1 MKVIAISFIM
11 WYYMSNKRE
20 NGMTTMIETV
30 VHFVSF
36 SAGVSFSLEK
46 RLFLRL
52 FVVNTYKI
60 RQGIPCQQADSFIV
74 PHIRPERLGK
84 REETER

>member
-1 MKVIAISFIM
+1 MC
-11 WYYMSNKRE
+11 YYMSEKRE
-20 NGMTTMIETV
+20 DGMTTMIETV
-30 VHFVSF
+30 IRFVSL
-36 SAGVSFSLEK
+36 SAKVSFSLEK

-60 RQGIPCQQADSFIV
+60 RQGVPCQQADSFIV

>member
-1 MKVIAISFIM
+1 M

-36 SAGVSFSLEK
+36 SAKVSFSLEK
-46 RLFLRL
+46 RLFLHL

-60 RQGIPCQQADSFIV
+60 RQGITCQQIDSFIV
-74 PHIRPERLGK
+74 SHIRPERLGK

>member
-1 MKVIAISFIM
+1 MC
-11 WYYMSNKRE
+11 YYITNKRE

-30 VHFVSF
+30 VHFVSL
-36 SAGVSFSLEK
+36 SAKVSFFGKTLIITPVCSEHLQNSTRDSL
-46 RLFLRL
+46 
-52 FVVNTYKI
+52 
-60 RQGIPCQQADSFIV
+60 QQIDSFIV

>member
-1 MKVIAISFIM
+1 MK
-11 WYYMSNKRE
+11 
-20 NGMTTMIETV
+20 TMIETMV
-30 VHFVSF
+30 RFASL
-36 SAGVSFSLEK
+36 SAKVSFSLEK

-52 FVVNTYKI
+52 FVVSTYKN

>member
-1 MKVIAISFIM
+1 MC
-11 WYYMSNKRE
+11 YYMSEKRE
-20 NGMTTMIETV
+20 DGMTTMIETV
-30 VHFVSF
+30 IRFVSL
-36 SAGVSFSLEK
+36 SAKVSFSLEK

-52 FVVNTYKI
+52 FAVSTYKI

-74 PHIRPERLGK
+74 PHIRPGRLGK